1 MTWGPG
7 VSSFGLAMW
16 LCGASFAAASQ
27 SASAQEPPK
36 NFVLHDK
43 PAPVAQIAFDDAE
56 GHAHKLQDFSGKVL
70 VLNVWA
76 TWCVPCRTEMPTLDR
91 LQGNM
96 GSADFEVVPVSI
108 DRGGIETVRKFYGEI
123 GVHNLAMY
131 ADSSGQVL
139 RQVGAL
145 GLPTTLLVDRS
156 GHEIGR
162 VIGPAEWDSAEV
174 MQFLKPIVA
183 QRDDTASGIGG
194 TDNAHV
200 AETNQ
205 DAPDAMQRGLQ
216 WLKSL
221 FGK

>member
-1 MTWGPG
+1 MTRSPG
-7 VSSFGLAMW
+7 VFNFGLAVW
-16 LCGASFAAASQ
+16 LCAASFVAASQ
-27 SASAQEPPK
+27 PASAQVPPQ

-108 DRGGIETVRKFYGEI
+108 DRGGIETVRRFYGEI
-123 GVHNLAMY
+123 GVRNLAMY

-145 GLPTTLLVDRS
+145 GLPTTLLVDR
-156 GHEIGR
+156 GGQEIGR
-162 VIGPAEWDSAEV
+162 VVGPAEWDAPEVAE
-174 MQFLKPIVA
+174 FLKTVISNRPAQADRSALQTPAELPETPGPI
-183 QRDDTASGIGG
+183 S
-194 TDNAHV
+194 
-200 AETNQ
+200 
-205 DAPDAMQRGLQ
+205 RGLR
-216 WLKSL
+216 WLQSL
-221 FGK
+221 LNR